1 MLCDNEAIQCLLQKF
16 IVFAFVKQKLNVLVS
31 VDFTKFVTK
40 LLLVHVV
47 IVKAFE
53 CKIIT
58 GMKLE
63 GILSS
68 NEKHTINT
76 HIKEINSDHS
86 E

>member
-1 MLCDNEAIQCLLQKF
+1 M
-16 IVFAFVKQKLNVLVS
+16 
-31 VDFTKFVTK
+31 TK
-40 LLLVHVV
+40 LLLVQVV

-76 HIKEINSDHS
+76 LIKEINSDHS